1 MKNKQITLA
10 MTGASGAQYGL
21 RLLEVLLRQNIEV
34 SLLLSKPAQVV
45 LAMETDLKLAGS
57 KDQMVATLCDYS
69 GVADNN
75 LTIFG
80 EQQWTAPIASG
91 SGISDAMVICPC
103 TTATMA
109 AIATGQSRSLMERA
123 ADVCLKERK
132 PLIIVLRETPLSSI
146 QLENMHRLS
155 LAGATIMPAS
165 PGFYQNP
172 ESIQDI
178 VDFMVA
184 RVLDHLG
191 LEQNL
196 IKKWGIE

>member
-1 MKNKQITLA
+1 

-21 RLLEVLLRQNIEV
+21 RLLEVLLRQNV
-34 SLLLSKPAQVV
+34 AVRLLLSKPAQVV
-45 LAMETDLKLAGS
+45 LAMETELELAGS
-57 KDQMVATLCDYS
+57 KDKMLEILCNYC
-69 GVADNN
+69 GVPEKN
-75 LTIFG
+75 LSIFG

-91 SGISDAMVICPC
+91 SGVSDAMIICPC
-103 TTATMA
+103 TTGTMA

-123 ADVCLKERK
+123 ADVCLKECR

-165 PGFYQNP
+165 PGFYRQP
-172 ESIQDI
+172 ESVQDI
-178 VDFMVA
+178 IDFMVA

-196 IKKWGIE
+196 IKKWGYE